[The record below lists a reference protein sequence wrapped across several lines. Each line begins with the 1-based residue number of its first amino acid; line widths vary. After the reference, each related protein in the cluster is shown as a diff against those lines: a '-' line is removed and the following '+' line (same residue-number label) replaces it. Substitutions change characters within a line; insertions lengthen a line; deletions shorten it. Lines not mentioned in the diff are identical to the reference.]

1 MPGLVSYISSTP
13 FANEM
18 AELRQQVMEGQIG
31 GFLLGGERVRISYIS
46 DTGRFLA
53 ESEGQGQVYAELLNI
68 GFNDG
73 VDALRNRML
82 SVLSGMGGGQRQGN
96 SLQEKISEYT
106 FAVDFEKLHCPGD
119 ALQCPITLEQPEKGI
134 FVKNSDD
141 SEICILFDAGAFSR
155 LAGEGSPHPLTR
167 EPITAS
173 IIVKPEECIYDST
186 RGNFVIKD
194 T

>member
-82 SVLSGMGGGQRQGN
+82 SVLSGMGGGN
-96 SLQEKISEYT
+96 
-106 FAVDFEKLHCPGD
+106 D
-119 ALQCPITLEQPEKGI
+119 
-134 FVKNSDD
+134 
-141 SEICILFDAGAFSR
+141 
-155 LAGEGSPHPLTR
+155 SPHPLTR

-173 IIVKPEECIYDST
+173 IIIKPEECIYDSI